1 MYVGVVNEQIY
12 ALATCSV
19 VDKGT
24 RMYIVD
30 VETDG
35 MSRLNDNEL
44 AKTIVGGDSEECQYV
59 HLTSG
64 RKGLELKDE

>member
-1 MYVGVVNEQIY
+1 MYVGVVN

-19 VDKGT
+19 VNKGT

-30 VETDG
+30 VETEG
-35 MSRLNDNEL
+35 MDRLNNNEL
-44 AKTIVGGDSEECQYV
+44 ARSVVGGEVEGCQYV

-64 RKGLELKDE
+64 RKGLELKEQ